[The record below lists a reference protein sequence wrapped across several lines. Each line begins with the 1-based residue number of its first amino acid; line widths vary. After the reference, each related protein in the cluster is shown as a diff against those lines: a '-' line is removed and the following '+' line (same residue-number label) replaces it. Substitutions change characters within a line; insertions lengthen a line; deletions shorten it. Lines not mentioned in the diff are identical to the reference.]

1 MLSASVLFTC
11 SPKQRQLVH
20 LHVLV
25 RDGEKSRERMSCL
38 AFWLDLISSDSPVK
52 QQNSGIRSVICPV
65 RLFRCTRRPRLSSRG
80 MVLPNSCEYFLEN
93 TKVNRKQFWPQG
105 QRKLKEDNT
114 LGIVIAIADL
124 SPILEL
130 EGGGKRLVK
139 IYVIKA
145 PVHATD
151 YK

>member
-1 MLSASVLFTC
+1 
-11 SPKQRQLVH
+11 
-20 LHVLV
+20 
-25 RDGEKSRERMSCL
+25 
-38 AFWLDLISSDSPVK
+38 
-52 QQNSGIRSVICPV
+52 
-65 RLFRCTRRPRLSSRG
+65 